1 MTNERQIGTA
11 LEGRLIAVHG
21 QPVEVF
27 EAGQGEPLVFLHG
40 GGIVEG
46 VDFLVALTD
55 RFHVDAPLLPGYGRS
70 EPNLALTCREAVA
83 DHLRDVLDA
92 LGLGTVH
99 LVGHSLGGWRAANF
113 AARYPERVD
122 RLVLASPF
130 GLNVPDHPV
139 FNMMAA
145 TPAERREVLT
155 YDPSIWV
162 GRIPNGPDPDPAF
175 DEARAKEHQAMG
187 RFSPGPA
194 DAALPGILAT
204 ITAETLVLWGEGDRL
219 IPVAHAAEWVKLL
232 PTATLRTFDGAG
244 HLLFHERPEA
254 VEAIADFLQ

>member
-1 MTNERQIGTA
+1 MTGERQIDVA
-11 LEGRLIAVHG
+11 LEGRLIEVNG
-21 QPVEVF
+21 QPVEVL
-27 EAGQGEPLVFLHG
+27 EAGHGDPLVFLHG
-40 GGIVEG
+40 GGYVEG
-46 VDFLVALTD
+46 VDFLVGLAD
-55 RFHVDAPLLPGYGRS
+55 RFHVYAPLLPGYGRS
-70 EPNLALTCREAVA
+70 EPNLALTSREAVV
-83 DHLRDVLDA
+83 DHLRDVLDV
-92 LGLGTVH
+92 LGVGTVH
-99 LVGHSLGGWRAANF
+99 LAGHSLGGWRAANF

-130 GLNVPDHPV
+130 GMNVPDHPI

-155 YDPSIWV
+155 SDPNVWA
-162 GRIPNGPDPDPAF
+162 GRIPIGPDPDPAF
-175 DEARAKEHQAMG
+175 DAARTKEHQAMG

-194 DAALPGILAT
+194 DAALPEILPT

-232 PTATLRTFDGAG
+232 PKATLRTFAGTG

-254 VEAIADFLQ
+254 VEAIAEFLQ

>member
-1 MTNERQIGTA
+1 MTDERQIDMA
-11 LEGRLIAVHG
+11 LEGRVIAVHG
-21 QPVEVF
+21 QPVEVL

-40 GGIVEG
+40 GGYVEG
-46 VDFLVALTD
+46 LDFLVALTD
-55 RFHVDAPLLPGYGRS
+55 RFHVYAPLLPGYGRS
-70 EPNLALTCREAVA
+70 EPNLALTSREAVA

-113 AARYPERVD
+113 AARYPGRVD

-130 GLNVPDHPV
+130 GLNVPDHPI

-155 YDPSIWV
+155 YDPNVWV
-162 GRIPNGPDPDPAF
+162 GRIPTGPDPDPAF

-194 DAALPGILAT
+194 DAALPEILAT
-204 ITAETLVLWGEGDRL
+204 ITADTLVLWGEGDRL
-219 IPVAHAAEWVKLL
+219 IPVAHAAEWVKSL

-244 HLLFHERPEA
+244 HLVFHERPEA